1 VAFLWIALI
10 GSDVPKQDLHL
21 YHGAISTA
29 SQRVRLLL
37 AELDLPYTS
46 HLVDMLKQEHI
57 DDTYLAINPK
67 GLLPALGDD
76 CNVVVE
82 SNEILVYLDDT
93 YGGKR
98 FQPMTAE
105 RLNAQQ
111 TLMTLATD
119 LHGYSKYLYYEFL
132 FKPLVRKTEQQM
144 QEFEKQQKD
153 KKLVAFH
160 KTLSE
165 QGGYDD
171 EQLLSAF
178 RSVEVILDVVEN
190 QLEADKYLLGGDVQL
205 ADLSLFPNIHRL
217 QLMGYPLQ
225 QRKRIR
231 RWLKLMKKR
240 ASYRTAILKFEPIK
254 LQVFCVSYRLFRQ
267 VRGDSISRLAALA

>member
-1 VAFLWIALI
+1 V
-10 GSDVPKQDLHL
+10 SQQDLHL

-46 HLVDMLKQEHI
+46 HLVNMRKQEHI
-57 DDTYLAINPK
+57 NDTYLAINPK
-67 GLLPALGDD
+67 GLLPALEDD

-82 SNEILVYLDDT
+82 SNEILIYLDDA

-105 RLNAQQ
+105 RLDAQK
-111 TLMTLATD
+111 TLMTLASD

-132 FKPLVRKTEQQM
+132 FKPLVRKTQQQM
-144 QEFEKQQKD
+144 VEFEKQQKD
-153 KKLVAFH
+153 KKLVWFH

-165 QGGYDD
+165 RGGYDE

-178 RSVEVILDVVEN
+178 RSVEVILDVIED
-190 QLEADKYLLGGDVQL
+190 QLDVDTYLLGGDVQL
-205 ADLSLFPNIHRL
+205 ADLSLFPNIYRL
-217 QLMGYPLQ
+217 QQMGYPLQ
-225 QRKRIR
+225 PRKRIR
-231 RWLKLMKKR
+231 RWLKSMKKR
-240 ASYRTAILKFEPIK
+240 ESYRTAITKFEPVSLLI
-254 LQVFCVSYRLFRQ
+254 FCASYRLFRHIQ
-267 VRGDSISRLAALA
+267 GDSISRLAGLA